1 MKTQTRALDTLFHGK
16 DIRLQS
22 VYCFY
27 NYVITS
33 VSSDKIEGKT
43 FEQTYFALCSLI
55 IRAKKEK
62 KREDEHQLGFDFS
75 FSVTLLFPISLP

>member
-1 MKTQTRALDTLFHGK
+1 MFHPNGNTEQMKTQTQALDTLFHGK

-22 VYCFY
+22 LYCSFY

-43 FEQTYFALCSLI
+43 FEPNLFCFVFTYNKGKK
-55 IRAKKEK
+55 RKEK
-62 KREDEHQLGFDFS
+62 GR
-75 FSVTLLFPISLP
+75 